1 MIVTQEDVLEVL
13 RKIRKG
19 TVFEILYE
27 LYKAEF
33 TSVSS
38 EYVSISRKLVFLY
51 RKGLIS
57 IDKTQKIFVYSI
69 IE

>member
-1 MIVTQEDVLEVL
+1 MIVTQEDVLGVL
-13 RKIRKG
+13 RKIKKG

-27 LYKAEF
+27 LYKENF

-38 EYVSISRKLVFLY
+38 EYVNISRKLVFLY

-57 IDKTQKIFVYSI
+57 IDKTKKIFVYSI
-69 IE
+69 I